1 MDTIDRSIECV
12 HECMDT
18 IDRSN
23 ACVNES
29 RTRDYGCGFWGF
41 DAFANGCVCHADRW
55 MDYIHI
61 QYEYEYQYET
71 PRRGI
76 LCVFI
81 RTYVRTDSLLES

>member
-1 MDTIDRSIECV
+1 MDHGRDSITDKRV
-12 HECMDT
+12 TD
-18 IDRSN
+18 S
-23 ACVNES
+23 ACV
-29 RTRDYGCGFWGF
+29 
-41 DAFANGCVCHADRW
+41 DRW